1 MIDKIIKVY
10 SKMAAP
16 VKKNWQ
22 GMSPEMRSAVKFG
35 AIAGIPL
42 KVALVGGAYYLG
54 KGSNK
59 TTKVKEKIK

>member
-10 SKMAAP
+10 SKLAAP

-35 AIAGIPL
+35 AITGIPI
-42 KVALVGGAYYLG
+42 KVAIVGGAYYLG
-54 KGSNK
+54 KSSDK
-59 TTKVKEKIK
+59 TTKVKKK